1 MFITLLV
8 VSFVLATGVAY
19 GVARYFAKPIDRVL
33 ARIIADESSSAWAQ
47 YLRFAMVVVGIS
59 SGVRITQLDRYI
71 TPPSWDQSARVVELT
86 SERWFVEI
94 YRTVIETLRG
104 ISSMLL
110 VFFIFAL
117 VAHVVLRFAEMR
129 RPKDA

>member
-8 VSFVLATGVAY
+8 VSFVLATGVSY
-19 GVARYFAKPIDRVL
+19 GVARYFVKPIDRVL